1 MKKSVKIYLGADHA
15 GFALKEKL
23 KRYFSQNKIDYDD
36 VGGDGNKGDD
46 YPDYAFAVTKH
57 VSKDK
62 NSLGILICGTGT
74 GMVIAANK
82 TKGIRAAVA
91 YDEYSAKMAK
101 KHNNVNIVC
110 LRGRKF
116 PDTENL
122 RLVQIWLKES
132 FSNKKRHKRRLKKI
146 EKFEG
151 K

>member
-23 KRYFSQNKIDYDD
+23 ETYFSKNKIDYENM
-36 VGGDGNKGDD
+36 GGEGKKEDD
-46 YPDYAFAVTKH
+46 YPDYAFAVAKR
-57 VSKDK
+57 VLKDK

-82 TKGIRAAVA
+82 VKGIKAAVA

-101 KHNNVNIVC
+101 KHNNINIVC

-122 RLVQIWLKES
+122 RLVQILLKES
-132 FSNKKRHKRRLKKI
+132 FSGKKRHKRRLKKI